1 MYGKHTYAIHIKKST
16 ISKMALI
23 RDREVLTKLTCTES
37 VLPQATTV
45 KYLGIHI
52 DRRLTWKPHIHNK
65 RKQLGLLLQRMYWIT
80 GRKSKLPLSNKLL
93 IYKVILKP
101 ISTYGIPLWGTASQ
115 SNIEILQRLQNGDK
129 RTVVRT

>member
-1 MYGKHTYAIHIKKST
+1 VVKEVAHKSESKST
-16 ISKMALI
+16 HITFTLRRDDCPAAYLDGNLI
-23 RDREVLTKLTCTES
+23 
-37 VLPQATTV
+37 PQATTV
-45 KYLGIHI
+45 KYLGIHL

-101 ISTYGIPLWGTASQ
+101 TWT
-115 SNIEILQRLQNGDK
+115 
-129 RTVVRT
+129 